1 MNDKQNLTEYT
12 LTQKEENLIEVMLD
26 PANRMKSITDICK
39 LANCS
44 RVTYY
49 EAFNKPGFVK
59 IYKERSIALA
69 EKYLGSVM
77 NAFVREAARGSFQH
91 GKVLLEM
98 AGAYKEVTR
107 KEVAGDKD
115 NPVEVNMKVSRV
127 AGLSPEEKVAIV
139 AELRQADD
147 DPADDLEQFRV
158 EVTE

>member
-1 MNDKQNLTEYT
+1 MDNLQNQTEYR

-26 PANRMKSITDICK
+26 PSNRMKSITDICK

-49 EAFNKPGFVK
+49 DAFNKPGFVK
-59 IYKERSIALA
+59 IYKERSVALA
-69 EKYLGSVM
+69 EKYLGQVM
-77 NAFVREAARGSFQH
+77 NAFVREASRGSYPH

-107 KEVAGDKD
+107 REVTGKD
-115 NPVEVNMKVSRV
+115 GEPVETNVNISRT
-127 AGLSPEEKVAIV
+127 AGLSKEELAVLA

-147 DPADDLEQFRV
+147 CPEDLLKPEGS
-158 EVTE
+158 E